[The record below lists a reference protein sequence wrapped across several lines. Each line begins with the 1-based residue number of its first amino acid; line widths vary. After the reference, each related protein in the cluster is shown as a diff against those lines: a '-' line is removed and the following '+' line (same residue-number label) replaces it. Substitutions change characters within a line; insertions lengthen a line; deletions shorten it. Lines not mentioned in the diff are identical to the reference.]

1 MAGNESPGALAG
13 ATGAG
18 KPNHAKAAG
27 NLLIANHCG
36 RGNALAHRL
45 APFAA
50 LDPATL
56 AALGLVTARLW
67 GCGDG

>member
-1 MAGNESPGALAG
+1 MAETKCPGASG
-13 ATGAG
+13 NATGAELPCYAIAAG
-18 KPNHAKAAG
+18 KPN
-27 NLLIANHCG
+27 IASGDG

-56 AALGLVTARLW
+56 TALWLLAARVW
-67 GCGDG
+67 GAMQ